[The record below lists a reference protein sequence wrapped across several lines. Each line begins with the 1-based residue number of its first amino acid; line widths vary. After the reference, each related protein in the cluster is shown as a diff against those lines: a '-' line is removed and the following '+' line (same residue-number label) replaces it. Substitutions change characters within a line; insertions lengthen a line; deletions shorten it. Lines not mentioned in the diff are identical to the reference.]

1 MKRSKLQR
9 LEVYVEP
16 SIAKA
21 LVGLAEGDDRTVSN
35 YVARVL
41 GEHVEEHVTGRRKR
55 KDSD

>member
-16 SIAKA
+16 AVAKA

-35 YVARVL
+35 YIARVL
-41 GEHVEEHVTGRRKR
+41 AEHIEEHVTGRRKR